1 MPLADDSEVVEL
13 ALWRA
18 VEAQHVVSTM
28 PLVDTRAEQ
37 RLLEELIEDAK
48 PPMMPGSSRL
58 HYLLATP
65 FRYRNPWGSR
75 FRASLDPGVL
85 YGAEEQRTACAEL
98 GYWRWR
104 FLLDSPALTRLEPAP
119 QTVFQCLV
127 RGPAID
133 CRTPPLVARHS
144 EWTDPLDYT
153 ACQALG
159 RAAREAGTAI
169 IRYASVRDPLHGGC
183 GAVLTPAALAH
194 PAPLAQEAWHLMVT
208 PERVRWWRSDWSR
221 ADDAWDF
228 DVAAC
233 GWTHPGNAS
242 AAPGP

>member
-1 MPLADDSEVVEL
+1 MQLADASEVVEL

-28 PLVDTRAEQ
+28 SLVDTRAEQ
-37 RLLEELIEDAK
+37 RLLEDLIEDAK
-48 PPMMPGSSRL
+48 PALASGSARL

-75 FRASLDPGVL
+75 FRSSLDPGIL

-104 FLLDSPALTRLEPAP
+104 FLLDSPALSRLEPAP

-127 RGPAID
+127 SGPAID
-133 CRTPPLVARHS
+133 CREPPLDAQRDA
-144 EWTDPLDYT
+144 WTNPADYS

-159 RAAREAGTAI
+159 RAAREAGVAI

-183 GAVLTPAALAH
+183 GAVLTPRGLAH
-194 PAPLAQEAWHLMVT
+194 PAPLAQEAWHLLVT
-208 PERVRWWRSDWSR
+208 RERVRWWRTEWTRSE
-221 ADDAWDF
+221 AAWDF

-233 GWTHPGNAS
+233 TWTRP
-242 AAPGP
+242 

>member
-1 MPLADDSEVVEL
+1 MRLADDSDLVEL

-28 PLVDTRAEQ
+28 SLVDTRAEQ

-48 PPMMPGSSRL
+48 PPLAPGSSRL

-75 FRASLDPGVL
+75 FRAPHDPGVL
-85 YGAEEQRTACAEL
+85 YGAEEQRTSCAEL

-104 FLLDSPALTRLEPAP
+104 FLLDSPALSRLEPAP

-127 RGPAID
+127 RGTAID
-133 CRTPPLVARHS
+133 CREPPLDARH
-144 EWTDPLDYT
+144 EAWTDPVDYS

-159 RAAREAGTAI
+159 RTAREAGTAI
-169 IRYASVRDPLHGGC
+169 IRYASVRDPFHGGC
-183 GAVLTPAALAH
+183 GAVLTPSAIAH
-194 PAPLAQEAWHLMVT
+194 PAPVAQEAWHLMVT
-208 PERVRWWRSDWSR
+208 RERVRWWRTDWTR
-221 ADDAWDF
+221 GEAAWDF
-228 DVAAC
+228 DVAAT
-233 GWTHPGNAS
+233 GWTRP
-242 AAPGP
+242 

>member
-1 MPLADDSEVVEL
+1 MPLADDSEVVDL

-37 RLLEELIEDAK
+37 RLLEDLIENAK
-48 PPMMPGSSRL
+48 PPLVPGSSRL

-75 FRASLDPGVL
+75 FRAPLDAGIL

-104 FLLDSPALTRLEPAP
+104 FLLDSPSLSRLEPAP

-127 RGPAID
+127 QGRAID
-133 CRTPPLVARHS
+133 CREPPLDAQRAA
-144 EWTDPLDYT
+144 WTDPLDYV

-159 RAAREAGTAI
+159 RQAREADMAI
-169 IRYASVRDPLHGGC
+169 IRYESVRDPLHGGC
-183 GAVLTPAALAH
+183 GAVLTPDAIAH
-194 PAPLAQEAWHLMVT
+194 PAPVAQEAWHLMAT
-208 PERVRWWRSDWSR
+208 RERVRWWRTEWARSEG
-221 ADDAWDF
+221 AFDF
-228 DVAAC
+228 DVVAC
-233 GWTHPGNAS
+233 EWARPATPPPA
-242 AAPGP
+242 